1 MPKQTKQD
9 VQQLLLDKIAE
20 LSKQVAE
27 LKQQQATQPARAS
40 RKRERGEARP
50 DVFYVLLGVPSQ
62 GLSPQALACARIL
75 ATAADVNHIPESEAM
90 ELIEAGKQSGRLRTS
105 QDSWHIFQYYR
116 PQLIA
121 GDYLRMITNQ

>member
-1 MPKQTKQD
+1 MSSSCCWTKLLSSASRSLNSSSNKQRN
-9 VQQLLLDKIAE
+9 
-20 LSKQVAE
+20 
-27 LKQQQATQPARAS
+27 PRAS